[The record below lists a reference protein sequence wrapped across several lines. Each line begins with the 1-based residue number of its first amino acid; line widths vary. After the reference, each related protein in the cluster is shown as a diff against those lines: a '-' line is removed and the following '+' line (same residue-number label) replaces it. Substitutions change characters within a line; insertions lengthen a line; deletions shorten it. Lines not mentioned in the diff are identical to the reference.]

1 MKRNQLGLT
10 AIEMKMLPT
19 AARRELARMGIKEP
33 VEEHKVFVYGTLI
46 AGEANAHWAG
56 NARRQKAWTTGTI
69 YDTGWGYPAFVK
81 RGRTHVKGEVLT
93 VDDDG
98 FKSMDRLEGYPRLYR
113 REQIR
118 VHLVGGGSVL
128 AWVYIMNALR
138 ADAPVIEGG
147 DWVAY
152 RKAKDAERRQASEL
166 K

>member
-1 MKRNQLGLT
+1 MPTPIELEIRHLPPSVRRRCEKALGLPSRD
-10 AIEMKMLPT
+10 A
-19 AARRELARMGIKEP
+19 
-33 VEEHKVFVYGTLI
+33 EHKVFVYGTLI

-69 YDTGWGYPAFVK
+69 YDTGCRFPAFVK

-113 REQIR
+113 REQIQ
-118 VHLVGGGSVL
+118 VHLVGGGNVL
-128 AWVYIMNALR
+128 AWVYIMNNLR
-138 ADAPVIEGG
+138 KDAPVIESG
-147 DWVAY
+147 DLVAY
-152 RKAKDAERRQASEL
+152 RKAGYRNAEAEE

>member
-1 MKRNQLGLT
+1 MPTPIELEIRHLPPSVRRRCEKALGLPSRD
-10 AIEMKMLPT
+10 A
-19 AARRELARMGIKEP
+19 
-33 VEEHKVFVYGTLI
+33 EHKVFVYGTLI

-69 YDTGWGYPAFVK
+69 YDTGCRFPAFVK

-98 FKSMDRLEGYPRLYR
+98 FKSMDRLEGYPHLYR
-113 REQIR
+113 REQIQ
-118 VHLVGGGSVL
+118 VHLVGGGNVL
-128 AWVYIMNALR
+128 AWVYIMNNLR
-138 ADAPVIEGG
+138 KDAPVIESG

-152 RKAKDAERRQASEL
+152 RKAGYRNAEAEE

>member
-1 MKRNQLGLT
+1 MQTPIELEIRHLPPSVRRRCEKALGLPSRD
-10 AIEMKMLPT
+10 A
-19 AARRELARMGIKEP
+19 
-33 VEEHKVFVYGTLI
+33 EHKVFVYGTLI

-69 YDTGWGYPAFVK
+69 YDTGCRFPAFVK
-81 RGRTHVKGEVLT
+81 RGRTHIKGEVLT

-113 REQIR
+113 REQIQ
-118 VHLVGGGSVL
+118 VHLVGGGNVL
-128 AWVYIMNALR
+128 AWVYIMNNLR
-138 ADAPVIEGG
+138 KDAPVIESG

-152 RKAKDAERRQASEL
+152 RKAGYRNAEAEE